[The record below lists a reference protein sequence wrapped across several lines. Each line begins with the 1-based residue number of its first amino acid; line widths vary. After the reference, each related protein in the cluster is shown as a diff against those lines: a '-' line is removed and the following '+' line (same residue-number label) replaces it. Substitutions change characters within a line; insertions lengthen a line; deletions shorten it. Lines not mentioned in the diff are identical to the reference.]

1 MLFQK
6 MVLATTERNVLEF
19 SESISE
25 ETVGKCREA
34 NSLEPVGKELGQL
47 MSDKV
52 ASWDTESLEAQ

>member
-1 MLFQK
+1 
-6 MVLATTERNVLEF
+6 MVLATTEKNVLEF